1 MKFGLFFKIYC
12 MDNSG
17 MECISYY
24 LDIYCKCLISIFYI
38 KKILKKSCIDIKD
51 VNRLN
56 VWIIYW

>member
-17 MECISYY
+17 MECILYY

-38 KKILKKSCIDIKD
+38 KKILNKSCIDIKD

-56 VWIIYW
+56 V